1 MARTMM
7 TAMVIDG
14 IVWKWSPADS
24 QKELQDNSKS
34 CPQTVPHTHQPKT
47 SPWNP
52 PRATALEITIIIVII
67 VMIFI
72 TILIKETRRKHSL
85 ANEFRATLK
94 FSPQILMM
102 VVDDDL
108 VLMMVIIIMIMITMM
123 ISWNPWLSELL
134 MLFNITRPEIFIPA
148 LIHL

>member
-52 PRATALEITIIIVII
+52 PRATALEINITIIIII
-67 VMIFI
+67 MIFI
-72 TILIKETRRKHSL
+72 TILIKGTRRKHSL

-102 VVDDDL
+102 VVDDDFM
-108 VLMMVIIIMIMITMM
+108 LMMIIIMIMVTMM
-123 ISWNPWLSELL
+123 ISSNPWLSELS
-134 MLFNITRPEIFIPA
+134 MLFNITRPAILIPA